1 MKKSTEKTP
10 DFTPTKSPRTCKDA
24 IYAFLREAVASQR
37 IKPLRPHPGK
47 GHRTPVRRKH
57 HPCGEAI
64 RKLEGEGAIHSNRSS
79 RKCFST
85 PGAHRILRPAGR
97 TEEIC
102 GEPQKNP
109 GCREARKVEE
119 VEKICRSH
127 WSPFSG
133 PMNEPGR
140 R

>member
-24 IYAFLREAVASQR
+24 IYVFLRETVASQR

-64 RKLEGEGAIHSNRSS
+64 RKLEGEGYTLAQIQSKVLQYPGKRIASCARPGVPKKSTESHRKILDAVKPEKSKRFKRS
-79 RKCFST
+79 
-85 PGAHRILRPAGR
+85 AGV
-97 TEEIC
+97 I
-102 GEPQKNP
+102 G
-109 GCREARKVEE
+109 VL
-119 VEKICRSH
+119 
-127 WSPFSG
+127 SPD
-133 PMNEPGR
+133 R
-140 R
+140 